1 MAAAGHRHS
10 FRGRANPALRAA
22 PGGRTL
28 RPMGAAIRG
37 RAGQNAAAERPGA
50 RRAGGGAASAGLAL
64 AAAAA
69 LPVLVSAPSW
79 PGSAVAQPSSAPPGP
94 AALRDARRAAEAD
107 GEAAEAAA
115 AAVRAAAEEER
126 RLAARRIAA
135 ARLVQDAERR
145 LDAAEQRWRAAR
157 AAQAEAATEARR
169 RVAALAPLVPL
180 MRRLA
185 LWPVETLLVLPAAE
199 PAEALQG
206 AVVLHGIARRL
217 RAEAQAL
224 RAAEEAAAQAGRA
237 AAAEAASLAG
247 LRDAAAAAARAL
259 DAELAAAQAR
269 RAEALDAEARALQR
283 AQASAARAAD
293 LAEMLARLE
302 QEQARAGA
310 RTAARTPPSRA
321 AALAARQGAAS
332 VVAGRLL
339 RRFGEPGEAGPARG
353 LTLAAPG
360 GARVVSPCA
369 GRVVFGGPFR
379 SYGRVLIV
387 ECGPGTHLV
396 LAGLARLDAAVGA
409 RLRAGEPVGVLGGGR
424 GEDGTLYLELRR
436 RGEPVDPL
444 PWLAAGGRD

>member
-1 MAAAGHRHS
+1 MRHPPAFDDALSRIGRNVAVGRPAG
-10 FRGRANPALRAA
+10 
-22 PGGRTL
+22 
-28 RPMGAAIRG
+28 
-37 RAGQNAAAERPGA
+37 
-50 RRAGGGAASAGLAL
+50 RRAGGGAASTAGLVL
-64 AAAAA
+64 AAATVA
-69 LPVLVSAPSW
+69 LPALVCAPSW
-79 PGSAVAQPSSAPPGP
+79 PGSAVAQPSSTPPGP
-94 AALRDARRAAEAD
+94 AALRDARRAAATD
-107 GEAAEAAA
+107 SEAAA
-115 AAVRAAAEEER
+115 AAAAAARAAEEAER

-157 AAQAEAATEARR
+157 AAQAEAAAEARHR
-169 RVAALAPLVPL
+169 AAALAPLIPV

-185 LWPVETLLVLPAAE
+185 LWPVETLLALPAAE
-199 PAEALQG
+199 PTEALQG

-224 RAAEEAAAQAGRA
+224 RAAEEAAARAGRA

-247 LRDAAAAAARAL
+247 LRDAAVAAARAL
-259 DAELAAAQAR
+259 DAELAAAQER
-269 RAEALDAEARALQR
+269 RAESLDAEARALQR

-310 RTAARTPPSRA
+310 RTAARTPPAGA
-321 AALAARQGAAS
+321 AATGALRQSAAS

-379 SYGRVLIV
+379 SYGQVLIV

-396 LAGLARLDAAVGA
+396 LAGLARLDVAVGA
-409 RLRAGEPVGVLGGGR
+409 RLRAGEPVGVLGGG

-436 RGEPVDPL
+436 RGEPVDPS